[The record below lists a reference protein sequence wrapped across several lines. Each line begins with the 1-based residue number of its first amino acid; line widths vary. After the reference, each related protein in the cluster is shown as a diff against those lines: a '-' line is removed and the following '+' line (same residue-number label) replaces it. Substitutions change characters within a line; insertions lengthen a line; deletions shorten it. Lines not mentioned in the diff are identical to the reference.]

1 MMRTLSRRLLCL
13 AWLVVSAASQAH
25 AQVASTTGQQ
35 SADDDELVAVYQSFL
50 GWRQQLDDESVDR
63 DMIAKRVRQLQ
74 PLQQRLQTLPVLQWH
89 EDERH
94 EQVADYLAVRAELDE
109 YDFMLQVSRPWLRDP
124 GWYVDRMLRVAFTEL
139 PVQGDQREALL
150 SRLQQT
156 RKLSLLARSNLTEAA
171 ADYADLA
178 LHALANADGV
188 GHGHPRRPKPP
199 AGVIGWYQDLL
210 QRAEQQQPELMP
222 EITAALQAVR
232 EFQRWL
238 QQQRPRMTAAAGVG
252 RAAFD
257 WYLKQVKMLPYDADD
272 ILLMSRGEFDRL
284 RAFYTLERHRNRE
297 LPELELA
304 ESEADYL
311 QRIGSVDAD
320 VRAFIEAQKLLTVPD
335 YVPTDPI
342 EMGFNAPW
350 ILRPGGPNYWEN
362 IQFRDPSPDHW
373 HAVIPGH
380 RFDSMLR
387 QQLQHPI
394 RKNIHDGVRAEGWA
408 VYLEEMPLQL
418 GFYAQRPRTRELIYN
433 FGLFRAVRSMG
444 DVMLQ
449 LNRKSTSEVMQY
461 WMQMTPGLDENV
473 ARVDAEIYLRRPP
486 GYGIGYTIGHLQL
499 QQLLADVRWQQG
511 DDFVLGEFHDRLLQ
525 YGWMPIALIRHAMT
539 GHDDEVSQ
547 LLPHQ
552 PVETLLDD

>member
-1 MMRTLSRRLLCL
+1 MVL
-13 AWLVVSAASQAH
+13 
-25 AQVASTTGQQ
+25 TTQQQ
-35 SADDDELVAVYQSFL
+35 SADYDELIEVYEAFID
-50 GWRQQLDDESVDR
+50 WRQQLDNNGVNRE
-63 DMIAKRVRQLQ
+63 MIAQRVQQLQ
-74 PLQQRLQTLPVLQWH
+74 PLQQRLQALPVTQWH
-89 EDERH
+89 EQQRH
-94 EQVADYLAVRAELDE
+94 EQVADYLAVRAQMDELD
-109 YDFMLQVSRPWLRDP
+109 FQLQISRPWFRDP

-139 PVQGDQREALL
+139 PVQGDQREELL

-156 RKLSLLARSNLTEAA
+156 RKLDLQARSNLTEAA
-171 ADYADLA
+171 ADYVDLA
-178 LHALANADGV
+178 LYALTNADGV

-210 QRAEQQQPELMP
+210 QRAEQKQPELVP

-232 EFQRWL
+232 GFQQWL

-252 RAAFD
+252 REAFD
-257 WYLKQVKMLPYDADD
+257 WYLNQVKMLPYDADD
-272 ILLMSRGEFDRL
+272 ILLMSRGELDRL

-304 ESEADYL
+304 ESEADYV

-320 VRAFIEAQKLLTVPD
+320 VRAFIESQKLLTVPD
-335 YVPTDPI
+335 YVPTDFI

-350 ILRPGGPNYWEN
+350 IVRPDGPNYWEN

-387 QQLQHPI
+387 QRLEHPI
-394 RKNIHDGVRAEGWA
+394 RKNIYDGVRAEGWA

-433 FGLFRAVRSMG
+433 FGLFRAVRSIG

-461 WMQMTPGLDENV
+461 WMQTTPGLDANV

-499 QQLLADVRWQQG
+499 QQLLADVSWQQG
-511 DDFVLGEFHDRLLQ
+511 DEFVLGKFHDRLLQ

-539 GHDDEVSQ
+539 GLDDEVSQ